1 MERRGT
7 ATVES
12 PAWPPFALNFRDAE
26 HLTPTDLVWLAK
38 GAIKTGTMGSQKTVA
53 AIRDYVA
60 AFLDAN
66 LRGQPPDPLL
76 NGAPSEFPD
85 VKLITP
91 PQLLSEKK

>member
-1 MERRGT
+1 
-7 ATVES
+7 
-12 PAWPPFALNFRDAE
+12 
-26 HLTPTDLVWLAK
+26 
-38 GAIKTGTMGSQKTVA
+38 MGSQKTVA